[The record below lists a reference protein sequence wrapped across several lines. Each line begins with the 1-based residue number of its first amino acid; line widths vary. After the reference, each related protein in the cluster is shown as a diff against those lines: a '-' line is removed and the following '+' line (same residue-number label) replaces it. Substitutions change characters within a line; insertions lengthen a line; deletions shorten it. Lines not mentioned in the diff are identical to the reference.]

1 MPRPFPNWLR
11 QRVEA
16 IIWTLKNQLGLGR
29 HGGRVPAGLW
39 ARVVQRLLARNA
51 AIWHNWLVSAPVKRS
66 LIAYDHCLPAQA
78 PGPRHR
84 RMGRV
89 TEVYLEAGKRRVF
102 ACAPRWPGWCR
113 PGRDEEAA
121 LAALAAA
128 APRYAEVCARA
139 GLLFDPVEVT
149 ASFEVLERVTGSATT
164 DFGALDVAPALDGE
178 PMAAQEAER
187 LATLIQT
194 AWDLFEQTAAV
205 APPVLRKGPRG
216 GGRDRDEIVAHVRE
230 TEVLHARM
238 LGLRER
244 PFPPEDVAAV
254 ERVRAG
260 ILAEIRVGTAAR
272 PPEELARSRRP
283 ARFVARRTAWHAL
296 DHAWEI
302 MDKQEL

>member
-1 MPRPFPNWLR
+1 M
-11 QRVEA
+11 
-16 IIWTLKNQLGLGR
+16 
-29 HGGRVPAGLW
+29 
-39 ARVVQRLLARNA
+39 
-51 AIWHNWLVSAPVKRS
+51 
-66 LIAYDHCLPAQA
+66 
-78 PGPRHR
+78 
-84 RMGRV
+84 
-89 TEVYLEAGKRRVF
+89 TEVYLEAGKRKVF

-113 PGRDEEAA
+113 PGRGEEAA

-139 GLLFDPVEVT
+139 GFAFDPVEAV
-149 ASFEVLERVTGSATT
+149 AGFEVLERVTGSATT

-178 PMAAQEAER
+178 PVAVQEAQQ
-187 LATLIQT
+187 LATLIET
-194 AWDLFEQTAAV
+194 AWGLFEQTAAL

-244 PFPPEDVAAV
+244 PFPPQDVAAV
-254 ERVRAG
+254 ERVRAR
-260 ILAEIRVGTAAR
+260 ILAEIRVGAAAR
-272 PPEELARSRRP
+272 PPEQLARSRRP

-302 MDKQEL
+302 LDKQQS